1 MVWAAGTARAA
12 RRIATA
18 AALGGGGLT
27 ALGATAYGLL
37 IAESLLARKTIGRPH
52 GLDGPPADGVYGDF
66 PGDAD
71 QMAML
76 GDSTLRRAR
85 HDRSGQD
92 SGASARPR
100 AGRRSPSARYGSASS
115 ASRGRPP
122 PSSASRWTPRWR
134 WSRTV
139 AVLFVGANDVITA
152 DPARHRRTASE
163 QSGAAAAGG
172 GRRGDRRH
180 LPRPGHGPAARA
192 AAALGGPALEPPDRR
207 RADGRGGRRGRP
219 YGGVRRPA
227 GAGIPHKPGR
237 NVRTGSF
244 PSICPRLRT
253 GRLRGATFGVRCV
266 GVVARAATRA
276 RRRTATDLPRGG
288 DSRGGARHRGR
299 PRPGSP
305 GGPAAPTESGRR
317 CSAGGSGRGSTTP
330 ETGHPPRWSR
340 HSSFPFGV
348 DCPCSGLSRNRLS
361 HSPGPWPWPAVP
373 TATQP
378 PPPIR
383 PGTTPRSTPSAG
395 WLRPA
400 EW

>member
-52 GLDGPPADGVYGDF
+52 GLDGPPADGDYGDY
-66 PGDAD
+66 PGTPIKL
-71 QMAML
+71 AML
-76 GDSTLRRAR
+76 GDSISIGLGMTDAAKTPAVMLAHGLAAVAERPVRLCVV
-85 HDRSGQD
+85 GK
-92 SGASARPR
+92 SGA
-100 AGRRSPSARYGSASS
+100 PSAELDEQVDA
-115 ASRGRPP
+115 ALAMEPD
-122 PSSASRWTPRWR
+122 
-134 WSRTV
+134 V

-152 DPARHRRTASE
+152 TSPATAVRHLSKAVRRLREAGAEVIVGTCPDLGTVRPLAQPLRWVARRWSR
-163 QSGAAAAGG
+163 QIAAAQTVAVVDAGG
-172 GRRGDRRH
+172 RTVAFADLLGPEFH
-180 LPRPGHGPAARA
+180 TNPG
-192 AAALGGPALEPPDRR
+192 ED
-207 RADGRGGRRGRP
+207 
-219 YGGVRRPA
+219 
-227 GAGIPHKPGR
+227 
-237 NVRTGSF
+237 VRTGSF

-288 DSRGGARHRGR
+288 DSRGGARHRGVR
-299 PRPGSP
+299 DPGRRADQRHPRKVGDVVP
-305 GGPAAPTESGRR
+305 PAARGGAQRR
-317 CSAGGSGRGSTTP
+317 LKPVTLRAGAVTRVP
-330 ETGHPPRWSR
+330 Q
-340 HSSFPFGV
+340 FGV